1 MAAVASAPP
10 SSDNFTTIRL
20 VAALGVV
27 LSHSYPMLGLPVEPI
42 IMNRS
47 LGNFAVH
54 CFFVISGYLIAGS
67 WARSPGWPFVIRRAA
82 RLLPALIVSH
92 VFALAAAAY
101 FDNYSGQPQAG
112 VIHGSLWT
120 INWEI
125 LMYIGVALFGI
136 MALLRPSVVGTVY
149 IVGLLLIITNMKSTS
164 NGQTVIAPLVILF
177 VCGAYI
183 RLEKSID
190 ISRLGPPAIAI
201 LVLLFTPR
209 VSTDVLA
216 FVQAWWKFGFIWD
229 VTIWEVRYFIYL
241 LAMPIALI
249 YVCAFA
255 PFSIKLR
262 NDYSYGVFVFA
273 WPIQQICVHYIMAG
287 WMPANPIFL
296 FVVSGAAS
304 LLVAIPLWHY
314 IERPISKW
322 RLQQR
327 AETTSAGSAA
337 QPS

>member
-1 MAAVASAPP
+1 MTANAPISP
-10 SSDNFTTIRL
+10 SSDNFTAIRL
-20 VAALGVV
+20 IAALSVV

-67 WARSPGWPFVIRRAA
+67 WARSPGWPFVLRRAA

-92 VFALAAAAY
+92 AFALAAAAY
-101 FDNYSGQPQAG
+101 FNDYAGQPQAG
-112 VIHGSLWT
+112 IIHGSLWT
-120 INWEI
+120 INWEV
-125 LMYIGVALFGI
+125 LMYVGVALFGI
-136 MALLRPSVVGTVY
+136 MALLRPSVIGTVY
-149 IVGLLLIITNMKSTS
+149 VVGLLLIIVNMKSAS
-164 NGQTVIAPLVILF
+164 NGQTVIAPLVLLF
-177 VCGAYI
+177 VCGAFI
-183 RLEKSID
+183 RLEKNIE
-190 ISRLGPPAIAI
+190 IARLGPPAIAV
-201 LVLLFTPR
+201 LALLFTPH
-209 VSTDVLA
+209 VSSDVLN

-255 PFSIKLR
+255 PFSIKLQ

-273 WPIQQICVHYIMAG
+273 WPIQQICVHYMMAG
-287 WMPANPIFL
+287 WIPANPIIL

-304 LLVAIPLWHY
+304 LLVAIPLWRY

-327 AETTSAGSAA
+327 AATPPAGSA
-337 QPS
+337 QPT